1 MIIVLKPKCDENDI
15 KKVTDK
21 IEGYGLEP
29 HVSTGHET
37 TIIGVIGDTT
47 KVDPRDI
54 EVSPSV
60 EKVMRV
66 EQPYKL
72 ANRAFH
78 PEGWCKSRWRPYGSY
93 CWSLFCR
100 IRRTGYCDCQGSKSS
115 WC

>member
-54 EVSPSV
+54 EVSPNV

-72 ANRAFH
+72 ANRVFH
-78 PEGWCKSRWRPYGSY
+78 PEDTIVDVDGVKVGGGHIALIAGPCSVESEEQVIA
-93 CWSLFCR
+93 
-100 IRRTGYCDCQGSKSS
+100 IRRK
-115 WC
+115 

>member
-54 EVSPSV
+54 EVSPNV

-72 ANRAFH
+72 PIEH
-78 PEGWCKSRWRPYGSY
+78 SILKILLWM
-93 CWSLFCR
+93 
-100 IRRTGYCDCQGSKSS
+100 
-115 WC
+115 